1 MDQLKTLLTNSDF
14 WAAVVTLI
22 TVILV
27 SLNVPQGSITQVT
40 AIISATGAFIAYVLG
55 KGAVQI
61 AQIKLTAAKL
71 ENQTARLNATRSDEI
86 TKLNVSKM

>member
-1 MDQLKTLLTNSDF
+1 MDKLEALLTNSDF
-14 WAAVVTLI
+14 WAAIVTMV

-27 SLNVPQGSITQVT
+27 SLNVPQGSITQIT

-61 AQIKLTAAKL
+61 AQVKLNAARLENEAARLANETAKL
-71 ENQTARLNATRSDEI
+71 NAEE
-86 TKLNVSKM
+86 